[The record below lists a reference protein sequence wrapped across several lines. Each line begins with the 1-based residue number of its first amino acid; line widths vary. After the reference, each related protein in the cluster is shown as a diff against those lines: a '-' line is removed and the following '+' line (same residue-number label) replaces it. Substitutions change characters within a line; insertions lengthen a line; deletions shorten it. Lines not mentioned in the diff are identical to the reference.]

1 LREVTGDSNTILWY
15 YLFVLAHKT
24 KFAFLRCGR
33 LLGDMNGK
41 RGLKIKW
48 KYFAAVSFDK

>member
-1 LREVTGDSNTILWY
+1 V
-15 YLFVLAHKT
+15 VLPVCTSPKA

>member
-1 LREVTGDSNTILWY
+1 V
-15 YLFVLAHKT
+15 VLPVCT
-24 KFAFLRCGR
+24 SQQGGKFAFLRCGR
-33 LLGDMNGK
+33 LLCDMNGK